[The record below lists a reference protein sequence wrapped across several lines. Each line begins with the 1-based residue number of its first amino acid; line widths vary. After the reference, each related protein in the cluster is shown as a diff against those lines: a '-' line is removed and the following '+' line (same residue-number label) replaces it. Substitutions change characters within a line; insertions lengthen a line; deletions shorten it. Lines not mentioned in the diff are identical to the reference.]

1 MTADG
6 ELPGKVTL
14 EALEQFVGQ
23 CLEKL
28 LRTPYLLRDDAREL
42 LEEIAYRRLRSTPA
56 TMVELASRR
65 FTWPPELGEAERRE
79 IVTDLIGGSGIAV
92 ADNGDFRFASPAVQ
106 DYLAACHIA
115 GSRSGPRWWLPKT
128 WKHLTPQAV
137 WPWPDA
143 GVELYLAALWWR
155 DAKPAVERRL
165 KRLVHDRH
173 RDPNIGFVI
182 ELIRR
187 DLVPGSEIRDH
198 VVALLHRELSDG
210 RMAEGRW
217 VTTVGWLH
225 LLDPATAVAQLETI
239 VGNPGPSMTSR
250 RRFVAVVELAKYEPA
265 REAKNLWTLANT
277 LTGTPEDRF
286 ETAKLIG
293 DRDRELGV
301 RAMTLLANTPD
312 MRELRVDAAIH
323 TGSSSLVSELI
334 LHERTLHD
342 DARLRLSA
350 ALVEVD
356 PGVAIDVLPKFAET
370 ARLAGTPLQ
379 IAEMLRSRAPE
390 VAWRIATAVAWPVR
404 GEVDGWVRLR
414 AVRLLGE
421 FDRTQAVPLLRRL
434 SEEQPLPGEVR
445 VQAATLVVTDY
456 GGTTSALVE
465 LVRDP
470 GLELTDCADAAEV
483 VGRFESAAGAHLFL
497 FLAEARTSAD
507 SRRLSL
513 LRRAHKLDSGQAV
526 EALVEFAKTENA
538 TGKQR
543 IEAADIAY
551 PTLGTRRTTELYSA
565 IVADADDATAMAAAR
580 KAKLRDK
587 DAGERLLGRVAA
599 RTGADTKFRL
609 TAAQEAGSYG
619 RQALADLAETARP
632 DSDRLAAAK
641 GLYALDRSG
650 GKAALWKL
658 VKKSGDAKVRLDAA
672 FALPGSDTV
681 DALVLISQD
690 RGEDDDIRFDAAAKA
705 MKQDKKQGRK
715 ALADLAEARGISTR
729 TREKIHRLLA

>member
-6 ELPGKVTL
+6 ELPDQVTL

-23 CLEKL
+23 CLEKV
-28 LRTPYLLRDDAREL
+28 LRTPYLQRDDARGL
-42 LEEIAYRRLRSTPA
+42 LEEIAYRRVRSTAA

-92 ADNGDFRFASPAVQ
+92 AVDGDLRFASPAVQ
-106 DYLAACHIA
+106 DYLAACHIV
-115 GSRSGPRWWLPKT
+115 GRRRWWRP
-128 WKHLTPQAV
+128 WNHLVPQAV

-143 GVELYLAALWWR
+143 GVELYVAGLWWR
-155 DAKPAVERRL
+155 DAKPAVERKL
-165 KRLVHDRH
+165 KRLVQDRH

-187 DLVPGSEIRDH
+187 DLVPGSAIRDH
-198 VVALLHRELSDG
+198 VVTLLHRELSDG

-225 LLDPATAVAQLETI
+225 LLDPATAVAQLEII

-250 RRFVAVVELAKYEPA
+250 RRFVAVVELARYDPA

-334 LHERTLHD
+334 LHDRTLHD

-350 ALVEVD
+350 ALLEVD
-356 PGVAIDVLPKFAET
+356 PGAVDVLEQFAE
-370 ARLAGTPLQ
+370 ASRLAGTPLR
-379 IAEMLRSRAPE
+379 IAEMLRSRAPD
-390 VAWRIATAVAWPVR
+390 VAWRIATGVAWPVR

-421 FDRTQAVPLLRRL
+421 FDPAQATPLLRRL
-434 SEEQPLPGEVR
+434 SEDRSVLGEVR
-445 VQAATLVVTDY
+445 VHSATLVVTDY
-456 GGTTSALVE
+456 GGTTAALVE
-465 LVRDP
+465 LVSDP
-470 GLELTDCADAAEV
+470 GLDLTDCADAAEV
-483 VGRFESAAGAHLFL
+483 VGRFESATGAQLFL
-497 FLAEARTSAD
+497 YLAEARTSVG
-507 SRRLSL
+507 SSRLSL

-526 EALVEFAKTENA
+526 EALAEFAKTKNA
-538 TGKQR
+538 PGKQR
-543 IEAADIAY
+543 IEAADTAY
-551 PTLGTRRTTELYSA
+551 PTLGTRRTIELYSA
-565 IVADADDATAMAAAR
+565 IVADADNATAMAAAR

-587 DAGERLLGRVAA
+587 DAGERLLGRVAG
-599 RTGADTKFRL
+599 RNGADSGFRL
-609 TAAQEAGSYG
+609 TAAREAGGYG
-619 RQALADLAETARP
+619 KQALTELAETARP
-632 DSDRLAAAK
+632 DSERLTAAK
-641 GLYALDRSG
+641 ALYGFDRSG

-658 VKKSGDAKVRLDAA
+658 VKKSGDGKVRLEAA
-672 FALPGSDTV
+672 FALRGSDTV
-681 DALVLISQD
+681 DALILISQHGD
-690 RGEDDDIRFDAAAKA
+690 EDIRVEAAVKA
-705 MKQDKKQGRK
+705 MREDKKRGRK
-715 ALADLAEARGISTR
+715 ALADLAEARGISQR
-729 TREKIHRLLA
+729 TREKVRRLLDK

>member
-1 MTADG
+1 VTADG
-6 ELPGKVTL
+6 ELPDQVTL
-14 EALEQFVGQ
+14 EALEEFVGQ

-42 LEEIAYRRLRSTPA
+42 LEEIAYRRVRSTAA

-65 FTWPPELGEAERRE
+65 FTWTPELGEAERRE
-79 IVTDLIGGSGIAV
+79 IVADLIGGSGIAV
-92 ADNGDFRFASPAVQ
+92 AVDGDFRFTSPAVQ
-106 DYLAACHIA
+106 DYLAACHIV
-115 GSRSGPRWWLPKT
+115 RRRRWWRP
-128 WKHLTPQAV
+128 WNHLVPQAT
-137 WPWPDA
+137 WPWRDA
-143 GVELYLAALWWR
+143 GVELYVAGLWWR
-155 DAKPAVERRL
+155 DAKPAVERKL

-225 LLDPATAVAQLETI
+225 LLDAATAVAQLETI

-250 RRFVAVVELAKYEPA
+250 RRFVAVVELARYDPA

-293 DRDRELGV
+293 DRDREPGV

-323 TGSSSLVSELI
+323 TGSSPLVSELI
-334 LHERTLHD
+334 LHDRTLHD

-350 ALVEVD
+350 ALLEVD
-356 PGVAIDVLPKFAET
+356 PGGAIEVLEQFAE
-370 ARLAGTPLQ
+370 ASRLAGTPLR

-390 VAWRIATAVAWPVR
+390 EAWRIATGVAWPVR

-421 FDRTQAVPLLRRL
+421 FDRAQAIPLLRRL
-434 SEEQPLPGEVR
+434 SEEQAVPGEVR
-445 VQAATLVVTDY
+445 VHAATLVVTDY
-456 GGTTSALVE
+456 GGTTAALIE

-470 GLELTDCADAAEV
+470 GLDLTDCADAAEV

-497 FLAEARTSAD
+497 FLAEARTSVD
-507 SRRLSL
+507 SSRLSL
-513 LRRAHKLDSGQAV
+513 LRRAHKLDPGQAV
-526 EALVEFAKTENA
+526 EVLAEFAKTTQA
-538 TGKQR
+538 PGKQR
-543 IEAADIAY
+543 IEAADIAHS
-551 PTLGTRRTTELYSA
+551 TLGTRRTIELYSA

-587 DAGERLLGRVAA
+587 DAGERLLGRVAS
-599 RTGADTKFRL
+599 RNGADSGFRL
-609 TAAQEAGSYG
+609 TAAKEAGGYG
-619 RQALADLAETARP
+619 KQALTDLAETARP
-632 DSDRLAAAK
+632 DSDRLTAAK
-641 GLYALDRSG
+641 ALYGLDRPG
-650 GKAALWKL
+650 GKAALGKL
-658 VKKSGDAKVRLDAA
+658 VQKSGDGKVRLDAA
-672 FALPGSDTV
+672 LALPGSDTV
-681 DALVLISQD
+681 DALILISQD
-690 RGEDDDIRFDAAAKA
+690 RHEDDDIRVEAAVKA
-705 MKQDKKQGRK
+705 MKEDKKRGRK
-715 ALADLAEARGISTR
+715 ALTELAEARGIAQR
-729 TREKIHRLLA
+729 TREKIRRLLDK

>member
-1 MTADG
+1 MSADG

-28 LRTPYLLRDDAREL
+28 LRTPYLPRDDARGL

-56 TMVELASRR
+56 TMVDLASRR
-65 FTWPPELGEAERRE
+65 FTWPPDLGEAERRE
-79 IVTDLIGGSGIAV
+79 IVTDLIDGSGIAV
-92 ADNGDFRFASPAVQ
+92 ADDGDFRFASPAVQ

-115 GSRSGPRWWLPKT
+115 QRRRWWRPAT
-128 WKHLTPQAV
+128 WKHLAPQAV

-187 DLVPGSEIRDH
+187 DLVPGSAIRDH
-198 VVALLHRELSDG
+198 VVELLHRELSDG

-225 LLDPATAVAQLETI
+225 LLDPATAVAQLEI
-239 VGNPGPSMTSR
+239 IIGNPGPSMTSR

-293 DRDRELGV
+293 DRDREPGV

-323 TGSSSLVSELI
+323 TGSSSLMSELI

-356 PGVAIDVLPKFAET
+356 PGVAIEVLPQFAET

-379 IAEMLRSRAPE
+379 IAEMLRSRALD

-421 FDRTQAVPLLRRL
+421 FDRT
-434 SEEQPLPGEVR
+434 
-445 VQAATLVVTDY
+445 QAATLVVTDY

-507 SRRLSL
+507 SSRLSL

-658 VKKSGDAKVRLDAA
+658 VKKSGDGKVRLEAA
-672 FALPGSDTV
+672 FSLPGSDTV

-690 RGEDDDIRFDAAAKA
+690 RGEDDDIRFDAAVKA

-729 TREKIHRLLA
+729 TREKIRRLLDK